1 MFKPNNQITELMNT
15 VHRGS
20 VFIHQSH
27 AAQHREEGYQIPILK
42 SLPCVACLE
51 AQVLKGSIKQVSMP
65 RMMRS
70 VSSIGR
76 SGIL

>member
-1 MFKPNNQITELMNT
+1 MNT

-20 VFIHQSH
+20 VFSHESH
-27 AAQHREEGYQIPILK
+27 AAQHREEGYQIPTLK

-51 AQVLKGSIKQVSMP
+51 AQVLKGSVKQVSMP